1 MSKQKYLFPTLIGGA
16 VLALALKGLAAGR
29 SRPRSASSSTP
40 YAEIDQ
46 YIEAQMARL
55 SIPGAALVIVEGQQI
70 VHARGFGR
78 ARPGGE
84 APSPQTP
91 FFIGSLTK
99 SFTALAVM
107 QLVEA
112 GLVELDAP
120 VQHYLPWFSA
130 QLKGSRTPAQVTVR
144 QLLNQ
149 TGGLPI
155 GPGWELTADFD
166 DRPGANERQARS
178 LCPIKLNHPPGEV
191 FEYSNLN
198 FNLLGLIIE
207 AASGESYPAY
217 IQNHIFDPLEMR
229 HSYTSKADAQRDG
242 LAVGHQ
248 SWFGVPAPVP
258 DLPVPSGS
266 LPSGQLI
273 CSAEDLGH
281 YLNLYLNG
289 GRYGK
294 TQILSPEGIGEMH
307 HLAVETM
314 VLGYEKG
321 GYGLGW
327 YVVEQGKMKAIHHSG
342 LTPDFFAYMAWLPE
356 QKKGLALLLNTDHF
370 MMQPMMAEVDAG
382 LTRLLAGS
390 PPEPIRMG
398 VIPWL
403 LRGLLL
409 IPFLQILD
417 ITATLDL
424 VRGWRKDPRP
434 RPSGGSTWGRHILL
448 PLIPHLLLTLTLI
461 PALGKIR
468 KFLMLFAPDFSWI
481 ARICGSFAG
490 LWVFLRTWLILR
502 ALRKS

>member
-1 MSKQKYLFPTLIGGA
+1 MSKQKYLIPTLVGGA
-16 VLALALKGLAAGR
+16 VLALALKGLAVGR
-29 SRPRSASSSTP
+29 SRPKPASSSTP
-40 YAEIDQ
+40 YNEIDR

-55 SIPGAALVIVEGQQI
+55 SIPGAALVIVEGEQI

-78 ARPGGE
+78 ACPGGE
-84 APSPQTP
+84 APAPQTP

-112 GLVELDAP
+112 GKVELDAP
-120 VQHYLPWFSA
+120 VERYLPWFCA
-130 QLKGSRTPAQVTVR
+130 KLKDTQTPAQVTVR

-166 DRPGANERQARS
+166 DRPEANERQARS
-178 LCPIKLNHPPGEV
+178 LCPLKLNHPPGTA

-217 IQNHIFDPLEMR
+217 MQNHIFDPLEMR
-229 HSYTSKADAQRDG
+229 HSYTSKADAKRYG

-248 SWFGVPAPVP
+248 SWFGVPVPVP
-258 DLPVPSGS
+258 GLPVPSGS

-281 YLNLYLNG
+281 YLIMYLNS

-294 TQILSPEGIGEMH
+294 AQILSPEGIGEMH
-307 HLAVETM
+307 HPGVETM

-321 GYGLGW
+321 GYGMGW
-327 YVVEQGKMKAIHHSG
+327 YVTEQGEMKAVHHSG
-342 LTPDFFAYMAWLPE
+342 LTPDFFAYMALLPE
-356 QKKGLALLLNTDHF
+356 QKKGLALLLNADHF

-382 LTRLLAGS
+382 ITRLLAGS

-403 LRGLLL
+403 LRGLML
-409 IPFLQILD
+409 IPFLQIID
-417 ITATLDL
+417 VTATLDL
-424 VRGWRKDPRP
+424 VRGWRKDPRR
-434 RPSGGSTWGRHILL
+434 RPSGKSIWGRHILL

-481 ARICGSFAG
+481 ARICGGFAG
-490 LWVFLRTWLILR
+490 LWVFLRTGLILR